1 MSQRQ
6 TIPYQELAS
15 DDGDV
20 LQGKNDSTSRI
31 SHYFSTGVLVFCL
44 ICTVA
49 NIVLL
54 RLEPPPKYSFPSS
67 TTFLTSRGV
76 SRKDLDN
83 LRRPSQFVG
92 FEKLQRV
99 GTPATKSFVNFPLV
113 LAQIDS
119 SDPTRTAP
127 PFLGVFTNIGTIY
140 PELGRVVVSKS
151 ISTVVQFRA
160 LDFGMEACEIRI
172 ALPINASAVSGN
184 RPLTLPSSPIAIF
197 SLEHDKPLHADSLS
211 YSSRPPRGDK
221 IADISLGYGSVWNH
235 HFKCQMDDMYAFELA
250 CPSLGSESFCDLAW
264 EQDKDHD
271 SLPAITMIQHSIV

>member
-49 NIVLL
+49 NIALL

-151 ISTVVQFRA
+151 VGFLCI
-160 LDFGMEACEIRI
+160 FGH
-172 ALPINASAVSGN
+172 IN
-184 RPLTLPSSPIAIF
+184 
-197 SLEHDKPLHADSLS
+197 
-211 YSSRPPRGDK
+211 
-221 IADISLGYGSVWNH
+221 
-235 HFKCQMDDMYAFELA
+235 
-250 CPSLGSESFCDLAW
+250 
-264 EQDKDHD
+264 
-271 SLPAITMIQHSIV
+271 